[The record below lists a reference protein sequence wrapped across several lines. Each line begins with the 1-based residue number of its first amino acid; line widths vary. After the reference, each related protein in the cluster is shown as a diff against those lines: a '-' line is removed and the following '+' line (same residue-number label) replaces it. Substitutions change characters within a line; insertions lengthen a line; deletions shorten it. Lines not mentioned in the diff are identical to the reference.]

1 MLGAEITFISMMKQ
15 SISGMEMKFLPPKD
29 ALLAVSTTKWDKLEY
44 NSYWFGNI
52 FLFNFNMCKLNEK

>member
-1 MLGAEITFISMMKQ
+1 MLGAEITFISTMKQ

-44 NSYWFGNI
+44 NSYWF
-52 FLFNFNMCKLNEK
+52 

>member
-1 MLGAEITFISMMKQ
+1 MFGAEITFISAMKQ
-15 SISGMEMKFLPPKD
+15 SISSMEMKFLHSKD
-29 ALLAVSTTKWDKLEY
+29 ALLAVSTTQWNKLEY